1 MSLFR
6 GKGIRKSKTQIEVNY
21 IVKDFLVEGSITVVF
36 GPPKQG
42 KTMFLLGLTKW
53 IYKNTNMFIEYFD
66 FDNPLIAM
74 QDRRADELWE
84 ELNDRFDYI
93 HPEELE
99 KNMRDEEALFVEA
112 KEVLDALTKAAD
124 IGEKNYRNTV
134 MIFDSASD
142 FCDETSDSS
151 VKLFMSKLKRLRI
164 AGATVI
170 VLHHTNKR
178 DPSYKGSTIFKSA
191 SDNMY
196 KLKNEYEDETGK
208 TYILEKDDDARFRV
222 KDCAFKLSAEDFN
235 MDILDYTEVCIPVH
249 EQLDIRKVTVTLR
262 QNKAP
267 MKQGELLDKALET
280 TSVNKNATAFLNK
293 YEGKHWQ
300 SELKGRTKI
309 YSLIS

>member
-6 GKGIRKSKTQIEVNY
+6 GKGIRKSKTQTLVNY
-21 IVKDFLVEGSITVVF
+21 IVDDFLVENTITVIY

-53 IYKNTNMFIEYFD
+53 IYNNTNMFVEYFD

-74 QDRRADELWE
+74 QDRKADELWE

-112 KEVLDALTKAAD
+112 KEVLDELVKAAD
-124 IGEKNYRNTV
+124 VREKNYKNTV

-170 VLHHTNKR
+170 ILHHTNKR
-178 DPSYKGSTIFKSA
+178 DPNHKGSTIFKSA
-191 SDNMY
+191 SDCMY

-208 TYILEKDDDARFRV
+208 TYILEKDDARFRV
-222 KDCAFKLSAEDFN
+222 KDCAFKLSVEDFN
-235 MDILDYTEVCIPVH
+235 IDILEYTEVCIPVH
-249 EQLDIRKVTVTLR
+249 EQLDIRKVTVALR
-262 QNKAP
+262 QNKVP

-280 TSVNKNATAFLNK
+280 TSANKNATAFLNK
-293 YEGKHWQ
+293 YEGKHWKSEPKGQ
-300 SELKGRTKI
+300 SKI
-309 YSLIS
+309 YSLI